1 MSLIKCSNYF
11 TDPLQVPE
19 SGQCIKGYKTWYPS
33 STSEPEFTTS
43 ASRQVYA
50 DGDKQVQ
57 FFVAVVNKNDE
68 ESQRESITIRTDTL
82 RKYYY
87 AIQ

>member
-1 MSLIKCSNYF
+1 M
-11 TDPLQVPE
+11 
-19 SGQCIKGYKTWYPS
+19 
-33 STSEPEFTTS
+33 
-43 ASRQVYA
+43 YA

-57 FFVAVVNKNDE
+57 FFVAAVNKNDE

-87 AIQ
+87 VIQ